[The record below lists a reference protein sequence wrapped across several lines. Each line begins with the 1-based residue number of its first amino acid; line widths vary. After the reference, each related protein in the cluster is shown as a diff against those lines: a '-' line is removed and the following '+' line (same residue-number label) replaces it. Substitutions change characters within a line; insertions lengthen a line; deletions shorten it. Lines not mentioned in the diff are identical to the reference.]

1 MLHHPQYRERYAENL
16 KRDLPRIPLLRRK
29 EAYDAVV
36 RIGGLLMDLHVN
48 YEQQQEYPLVARED
62 PTVPY
67 HLLTRVEKMKLTP
80 DRGSVVVNRGLTL
93 EGIPEAWFQGICVE
107 QRALIGDT
115 PEQMAEFLP
124 ETPELVA
131 AGYGSTLCMPIV
143 IGGVSR
149 GTVNLLGDAGIFTP
163 SLLARLD
170 ALLPLVALLFTFG
183 EARDP

>member
-1 MLHHPQYRERYAENL
+1 MNPLDPKTAEMLTTALAEG
-16 KRDLPRIPLLRRK
+16 R
-29 EAYDAVV
+29 DAVV
-36 RIGGLLMDLHVN
+36 TALNPLLLALPGVRTVTYLAIDLGKKETRRIGTSMG
-48 YEQQQEYPLVARED
+48 EGFPA
-62 PTVPY
+62 
-67 HLLTRVEKMKLTP
+67 
-80 DRGSVVVNRGLTL
+80 GAA